1 MPYNTLSY
9 PKVGLYSAKAER
21 RVSGGWVGWVGWV
34 VVVCKVIFMSNQ
46 TYIELFWV
54 VGWVV
59 VWLVVLCVWVGGWK
73 GGRLIGGVQSHFHV
87 KPNLH

>member
-1 MPYNTLSY
+1 MPYITLSY
-9 PKVGLYSAKAER
+9 PKVDLYSVKAER
-21 RVSGGWVGWVGWV
+21 RVSGGGVGWVVVV

-59 VWLVVLCVWVGGWK
+59 VLTIGLVLTDSCLSS
-73 GGRLIGGVQSHFHV
+73 GRNAGDSSNILA
-87 KPNLH
+87 